1 MVKFILFVV
10 ISFLVMRMVLRVL
23 RVGVRF
29 FRAEGSG
36 RSADASA
43 SRSAGRQIEEA
54 DYEVIDS
61 HLNENERKGSQ

>member
-36 RSADASA
+36 SSEHGSA
-43 SRSAGRQIEEA
+43 SRSAGRKIEEA